1 METTDHRFKS
11 VERKV
16 GIFIWVA
23 IIGMVALIAF
33 IGIKQGIF
41 TAKQTLYFFSDSG
54 KDIKSGQTITLS
66 GFKIGKVKNV
76 LLEDITKVKVELS
89 IYSNYMKWIK
99 ADAKAVLTKE
109 LPIGEGIIEII
120 PGSKGREEIGENG
133 IIAFEKVP
141 WFAAMT
147 SNLDPI
153 PITVVDSPQMAALI
167 SNLKENLKIEM
178 APVLEDFKH
187 ALKNLRKL
195 SDESLETKDNVNS
208 MLKNTDNALKNLEVL
223 LAEFARELPIILKK
237 TNITFDRTG
246 EMIDEGII
254 LLKGVK
260 EVVDALKQT
269 WPISSHIKKNA
280 KKNAKKSEPK
290 KVRKKFKQ
298 KP

>member
-1 METTDHRFKS
+1 METTDQRFIS

-16 GIFIWVA
+16 GIFIWIA
-23 IIGMVALIAF
+23 ITGIIALVAF

-89 IYSNYMKWIK
+89 IYSSYMKWIK

-120 PGSKGREEIGENG
+120 PGSKDREEIGENG

-167 SNLKENLKIEM
+167 SSLKENLKIEM
-178 APVLEDFKH
+178 APYW
-187 ALKNLRKL
+187 
-195 SDESLETKDNVNS
+195 
-208 MLKNTDNALKNLEVL
+208 
-223 LAEFARELPIILKK
+223 K
-237 TNITFDRTG
+237 TLNMR
-246 EMIDEGII
+246 
-254 LLKGVK
+254 
-260 EVVDALKQT
+260 
-269 WPISSHIKKNA
+269 
-280 KKNAKKSEPK
+280 
-290 KVRKKFKQ
+290 
-298 KP
+298 